1 MPVCQVPL
9 LDMKVY
15 SKLLAGASWMA
26 EYGDPDTEDWK
37 FMRAFSAYHV
47 LRHDCLGLPEPPEET
62 VKGESRPGTWTC
74 PKVLFTTSTR
84 DDRVHPG
91 HARKMVRALQEEAKE
106 AAPVVYYWYT
116 LNLAMVLPKPVL
128 TKALTNATQGKCRGR
143 PRWRGGQQAEGHHV
157 GPYLLIRRAAAWPQ
171 RSLRAIEHLIRSF
184 GASRGWVHGG
194 FCLCCVVI

>member
-1 MPVCQVPL
+1 
-9 LDMKVY
+9 MKVY

-37 FMRAFSAYHV
+37 YMRAFSAYHV

-62 VKGESRPGTWTC
+62 VKGESRPGTWRC

-106 AAPVVYYWYT
+106 AAPVVYYWY
-116 LNLAMVLPKPVL
+116 
-128 TKALTNATQGKCRGR
+128 ALSLSM
-143 PRWRGGQQAEGHHV
+143 P
-157 GPYLLIRRAAAWPQ
+157 LL
-171 RSLRAIEHLIRSF
+171 
-184 GASRGWVHGG
+184 SRNQ
-194 FCLCCVVI
+194 C